1 MSCPDLLFAVGFV
14 TIALPQVERWSN
26 RDCCNQSEAK
36 SKPCGKKDIMDKKIV
51 FVINDAPYGNERP
64 YNAMR
69 HAMNLA
75 KRDGV
80 KVKLFLIA
88 DAIYCARKDQKTPD
102 GYYNIERMVKSLAK
116 RGKVAT

>member
-1 MSCPDLLFAVGFV
+1 
-14 TIALPQVERWSN
+14 
-26 RDCCNQSEAK
+26 
-36 SKPCGKKDIMDKKIV
+36 MDKKIL

-69 HAMNLA
+69 HAMSLA

-80 KVKLFLIA
+80 QVKVFLTA
-88 DAIYCARKDQKTPD
+88 DSVYCARKGQKTPE
-102 GYYNIERMVKSLAK
+102 GYYNIERTVKSLAK

>member
-1 MSCPDLLFAVGFV
+1 MNKTFL
-14 TIALPQVERWSN
+14 
-26 RDCCNQSEAK
+26 
-36 SKPCGKKDIMDKKIV
+36 

-69 HAMNLA
+69 HAMNLV
-75 KRDGV
+75 KREGAQVKVFLMADGV
-80 KVKLFLIA
+80 L
-88 DAIYCARKDQKTPD
+88 CARKGQKTPD